1 MQFMK
6 DGAFSWLN
14 KLTAIPLVRFL
25 FIKEI
30 KGLENIPKRNFI
42 LVSNHQSY
50 LDFYIAGVIFVPKRF
65 HFIGQV
71 DSWKGIAGFFVKL
84 YYKMAGV
91 IPLDRKNEESRKR
104 TIEKAVQFLRKG
116 EILVMYPEGTR
127 SKDGKL
133 QEGKLGVA
141 KIFLK
146 TGVPILPVG
155 INGAFNLMPPHGKFR
170 IEKTVKL
177 NIGKPL
183 YFEKYFKEAKNF
195 KEDSEEYSK
204 ILKKITS
211 EIMSNIAG
219 LIQ

>member
-1 MQFMK
+1 MK
-6 DGAFSWLN
+6 DGVFSWLN
-14 KLTAIPLVRFL
+14 KLSTIPLIKFL
-25 FIKEI
+25 FVKDV
-30 KGLENIPKRNFI
+30 KGWENIPKRNFI

-50 LDFYIAGVIFVPKRF
+50 LDLYIDAGFCAPKRF

-71 DSWKGIAGFFVKL
+71 DSWKGIPGFFIKT

-91 IPLDRKNEESRKR
+91 IPLDRNKQDSRKKV
-104 TIEKAVQFLRKG
+104 IEKSVEVLKRG
-116 EILVMYPEGTR
+116 EILIMYPEGTR
-127 SKDGKL
+127 SKNGEL

-155 INGAFNLMPPHGKFR
+155 IKGTFELMPPHGKLK
-170 IEKTVKL
+170 IKKTARV

-183 YFEKYFKEAKNF
+183 YFEKEFEDAKSL
-195 KEDSEEYSK
+195 KEDSEEYLK

-211 EIMSNIAG
+211 EIMSNIAE
-219 LIQ
+219 LIQKT